1 MKKNSSHADT
11 VSNPNGLNSWDSLN
25 RANRIKDLAR
35 IVDGNRAVLERL
47 QNTSSNYDHNKH
59 LDSFAKSRKLSQNL
73 SNNQNNYSKNTYFL
87 HSVCT
92 KD

>member
-1 MKKNSSHADT
+1 MSEIQYQNRVLLRKMLQIDLKEGKLNPKTMKKTTSHADA

-47 QNTSSNYDHNKH
+47 QNTSSNYDHK
-59 LDSFAKSRKLSQNL
+59 
-73 SNNQNNYSKNTYFL
+73 
-87 HSVCT
+87 
-92 KD
+92 